1 MQVSFLFATHN
12 IRCTSMLDVCR
23 LEFALFM
30 MLNQM
35 YKNILSSII
44 LDKTIL
50 NELVNENVKLFYIS
64 Y

>member
-1 MQVSFLFATHN
+1 
-12 IRCTSMLDVCR
+12 MLDVCR